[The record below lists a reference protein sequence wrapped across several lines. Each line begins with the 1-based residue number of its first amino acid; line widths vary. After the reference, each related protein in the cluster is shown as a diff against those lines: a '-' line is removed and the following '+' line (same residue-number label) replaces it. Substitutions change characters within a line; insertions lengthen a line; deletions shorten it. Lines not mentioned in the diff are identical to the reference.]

1 MAAQSAAEQ
10 VLSTTALCER
20 ILASLEP
27 GERRAIGV
35 AACACRGLRDGARAV
50 MTELQRREMPHA
62 AAQGNGASASL
73 LWRTFQAAAAAC
85 IPRVAPEGRVWA
97 LSSLTFVLELRR
109 ADGTLLFTATAK
121 PLSAQGRPR
130 AKLNVGSVK
139 FVGAFASGAA
149 AARFLKT
156 DTASLFVE
164 RKKGA
169 AGQPAMRVACL
180 FSNLPRQRIFRYGWG
195 RDDEDASDFGDHT
208 SDEELGDDPES
219 DNEYCDGE
227 YWLPDVTR
235 FEPRT
240 LIFVTP
246 RFALPPTFWEVDANP
261 RAEYHGFYITNDTA
275 CTLACAVEEAEDG
288 NAAVSA
294 TINFRYGKPHVSED
308 HGGGENSPLTLLH
321 LTALLKQLEWR

>member
-20 ILASLEP
+20 ILMSIEP
-27 GERRAIGV
+27 EERRVIGV
-35 AACACRGLRDGARAV
+35 AAGACRGLRDGARAV
-50 MTELQRREMPHA
+50 MAELQRREMPHA
-62 AAQGNGASASL
+62 AAQGDGASASL

-85 IPRVAPEGRVWA
+85 IPRVAPEARVWT

-130 AKLNVGSVK
+130 AKLNVGSVE
-139 FVGAFASGAA
+139 FVGAFASGVAP
-149 AARFLKT
+149 RFEKT
-156 DTASLFVE
+156 DTASLFVL

-169 AGQPAMRVACL
+169 AVQSAVRVACL
-180 FSNLPRQRIFRYGWG
+180 FSKLPRQRIFRDGWG
-195 RDDEDASDFGDHT
+195 LGDESASDFGDHT
-208 SDEELGDDPES
+208 SDEELGDGPES
-219 DNEYCDGE
+219 DNEYGDGE
-227 YWLPDVTR
+227 YWLDEVTR

-240 LIFVTP
+240 LFFVTP

-288 NAAVSA
+288 SEAVSA
-294 TINFRYGKPHVSED
+294 TLNFRYGKPRVSED
-308 HGGGENSPLTLLH
+308 HGGGGNSPLTLLH